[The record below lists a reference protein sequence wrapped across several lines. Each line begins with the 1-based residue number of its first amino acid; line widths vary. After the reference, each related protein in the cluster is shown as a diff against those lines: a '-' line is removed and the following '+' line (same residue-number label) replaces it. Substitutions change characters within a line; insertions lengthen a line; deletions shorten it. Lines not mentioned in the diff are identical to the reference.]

1 MVELDD
7 LSRRI
12 TECWASLGR
21 HLGVEEDVIESITA
35 NNVEYPSPEKKAF
48 QMLKAWAKKGKAST
62 IAKLAAALRRVNK
75 VGLAEQLECSLPT
88 VQSRAVAEQFQSPG
102 RSKTKM
108 IQFSFIFIILLLFL
122 IIIFQ
127 YFYLRGPT

>member
-1 MVELDD
+1 MAELDD
-7 LSRRI
+7 LSKGI
-12 TECWASLGR
+12 TTCWASLGR
-21 HLGVEEDVIESITA
+21 KLGVNEDVIEGITT
-35 NNVEYPSPEKKAF
+35 NNVQYPSPEEKAL

-62 IAKLAAALRRVNK
+62 IAKLAAALRK
-75 VGLAEQLECSLPT
+75 VHKGRLAEQLEYSRPT
-88 VQSRAVAEQFQSPG
+88 VQSRAVAEQFQSSG

-108 IQFSFIFIILLLFL
+108 MQFSFIFIILLLFL